1 MKKLLPIM
9 LILGAA
15 LISSGCDY
23 VQNLASLGGDESYT
37 PTMKLDY
44 DQGCGHGAP
53 VVSGGNTITFGSGN
67 NSCAGRLY
75 SSTSYK
81 DISKIT
87 ATVDLSKLQNQF
99 INATFY
105 AISNPKNPTQ
115 APEGDNYCDAG
126 GTHDDW
132 NCQELDFFET
142 NGNSLLQS
150 TMHIGDGGS
159 SAPQRYEMTYTETAV
174 GSECYDQSK
183 LNTSITGMHSMTE
196 IDMAQ
201 PFDMTVLFD
210 EGNMTVTYTQGDAS
224 VEVYNLD
231 NGAGYEGS
239 GTIDR
244 DRVIS
249 SMADGYWLEVSF
261 WQGWSPGAG
270 GIWTDACPWGNLCS
284 TDGKSIWSISNI
296 TVWGIPDIP

>member
-1 MKKLLPIM
+1 MFKKMSMIFVLS
-9 LILGAA
+9 AA
-15 LISSGCDY
+15 LLSGCNYLDRST
-23 VQNLASLGGDESYT
+23 VSDVESYT
-37 PTMKLDY
+37 PTMKVDY

-53 VVSGGNTITFGSGN
+53 QVSGGNTITFGSGN
-67 NSCAGRLY
+67 NTCAGRLY
-75 SSTSYK
+75 SDTSYK

-99 INATFY
+99 VNATFY
-105 AISNPKNPTQ
+105 AISNPTNPSV

-126 GTHDDW
+126 GTHPEW

-174 GSECYDQSK
+174 GSQCYDQSK
-183 LNTSITGMHSMTE
+183 LNTSATGMHSMTE
-196 IDMAQ
+196 IDMSQ
-201 PFDMTVLFD
+201 PFVMTVLFD
-210 EGNMTVTYTQGDAS
+210 EGNMIVTYTQGDAS

-231 NGAGYEGS
+231 DGAGYEGS

-249 SMADGYWLEVSF
+249 SMEDGYWLEVSF

-284 TDGKSIWSISNI
+284 TDGKSIWTISDI